1 MEQLSIAEKADI
13 LHQTAQ
19 LYLSSSLPTDYGT
32 GQLYTATEVHAL
44 KYIIEHDGKTAAEL
58 SLDWDISRAAVSQ
71 LMKKLEAK
79 GLVQRRPYPGS
90 RRKMLYLPTEAG
102 LALNRC
108 HTQYDTQVFGE
119 TLALLEARC
128 PQADIECCFRVLE
141 QYIQARRLN
150 VLLPRA
156 GTVHSGA
163 PPEALQL
170 PARVTRACPC
180 SSASAVACIHQAQC
194 RGQCSAAA

>member
-13 LHQTAQ
+13 LHQAAQ
-19 LYLSSSLPTDYGT
+19 LYLSSNLPTDYGT
-32 GQLYTATEVHAL
+32 GRLYTATEVHAL

-58 SLDWDISRAAVSQ
+58 SLDWGISRAAVSQ
-71 LMKKLEAK
+71 LMKKLGDK

-108 HTQYDTQVFGE
+108 HTQYDTRVFGE
-119 TLALLEARC
+119 TLALLAERC

-141 QYIQARRLN
+141 QYLQVRRQKHYN
-150 VLLPRA
+150 S
-156 GTVHSGA
+156 T
-163 PPEALQL
+163 PE
-170 PARVTRACPC
+170 
-180 SSASAVACIHQAQC
+180 
-194 RGQCSAAA
+194 

>member
-1 MEQLSIAEKADI
+1 MIVSPFGEFVNRRRVWYAIVKQLTTFRTALHRALRPERTPMEQLSIAEKADI

-141 QYIQARRLN
+141 QYIQARRQKHYSS
-150 VLLPRA
+150 
-156 GTVHSGA
+156 T
-163 PPEALQL
+163 PE
-170 PARVTRACPC
+170 
-180 SSASAVACIHQAQC
+180 
-194 RGQCSAAA
+194 

>member
-1 MEQLSIAEKADI
+1 MIVSPFGEFVNRRRVWYAIVKQLTTFRTALHRAPRPERTPMEQLSIAEKADI

-19 LYLSSSLPTDYGT
+19 LYLSSSLPTDYCT

-141 QYIQARRLN
+141 QYIQARRQKHYN
-150 VLLPRA
+150 SR
-156 GTVHSGA
+156 
-163 PPEALQL
+163 PE
-170 PARVTRACPC
+170 
-180 SSASAVACIHQAQC
+180 
-194 RGQCSAAA
+194 

>member
-1 MEQLSIAEKADI
+1 MIVSPFGEFVNRRRVWYAIVKQLTTFRTALHRAPRPERTPMEQLSIAEKADI

-119 TLALLEARC
+119 TLDLLEARC

-141 QYIQARRLN
+141 QYIQARRQKHYN
-150 VLLPRA
+150 SR
-156 GTVHSGA
+156 
-163 PPEALQL
+163 PE
-170 PARVTRACPC
+170 
-180 SSASAVACIHQAQC
+180 
-194 RGQCSAAA
+194 

>member
-1 MEQLSIAEKADI
+1 MIVSPFGEFVNRRRVWYAIVKQLTTFRTALHRAPRPERTPMEQLSIAEKADI

-19 LYLSSSLPTDYGT
+19 LYLSSSQPTDYGT

-44 KYIIEHDGKTAAEL
+44 KYIIEHDGTTAAEL

-141 QYIQARRLN
+141 QYIQARRQKHYN
-150 VLLPRA
+150 SR
-156 GTVHSGA
+156 
-163 PPEALQL
+163 PE
-170 PARVTRACPC
+170 
-180 SSASAVACIHQAQC
+180 
-194 RGQCSAAA
+194 

>member
-79 GLVQRRPYPGS
+79 GLVQRCPYPGS

-141 QYIQARRLN
+141 QYIQAHRQKHYNSR
-150 VLLPRA
+150 
-156 GTVHSGA
+156 
-163 PPEALQL
+163 PE
-170 PARVTRACPC
+170 
-180 SSASAVACIHQAQC
+180 
-194 RGQCSAAA
+194 